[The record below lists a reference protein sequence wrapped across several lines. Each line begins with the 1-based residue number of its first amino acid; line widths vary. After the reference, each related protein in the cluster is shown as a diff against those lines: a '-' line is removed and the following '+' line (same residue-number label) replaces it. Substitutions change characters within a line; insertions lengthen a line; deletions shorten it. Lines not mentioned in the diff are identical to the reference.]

1 MRLDTIPQHLSCQRM
16 LSPTT
21 QVIFQKQI
29 IDWPC
34 LKIGFHTRK
43 MYLFLYW
50 FIKNLKCKRSVFSTT
65 KKLPFAEVAAAVE
78 AQLRFAAEE
87 EAAAASINEVYVL
100 PEDNGLAGYGTEDDL
115 LLAGYGEQDD
125 ALDAYTTNYGRF

>member
-1 MRLDTIPQHLSCQRM
+1 M
-16 LSPTT
+16 
-21 QVIFQKQI
+21 K
-29 IDWPC
+29 
-34 LKIGFHTRK
+34 KIS
-43 MYLFLYW
+43 FLN
-50 FIKNLKCKRSVFSTT
+50 KNFL
-65 KKLPFAEVAAAVE
+65 FAEVAAAVE